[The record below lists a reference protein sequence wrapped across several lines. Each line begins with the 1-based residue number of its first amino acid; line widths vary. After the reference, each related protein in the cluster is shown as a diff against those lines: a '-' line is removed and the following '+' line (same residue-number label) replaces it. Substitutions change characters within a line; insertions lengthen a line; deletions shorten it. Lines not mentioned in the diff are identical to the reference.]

1 MASIQHVVIDHAVT
15 SAQGIATRGK
25 VHRLPDETAGL
36 TAMCNWDSGS
46 SGTKATVYIQTSFD
60 NQTTWTDIMAFAFAS
75 ADAVK
80 YLSVR
85 EETAVVADHV
95 STTGALTDDTA
106 VSGIIGQ
113 HIRAQIVTTGTYSG
127 GANMNVRVRIE
138 NGNN

>member
-1 MASIQHVVIDHAVT
+1 MASIQHLVIDHPVT
-15 SAQGIATRGK
+15 GAQSIASRGK

-36 TAMCNWDSGS
+36 TVMCNWTSGS
-46 SGTKATVYIQTSFD
+46 SGTKATVYIQTCFD

-95 STTGALTDDTA
+95 GTADALTDDTA

-113 HIRAQIVTTGTYSG
+113 HVRARIVTTGTYSG
-127 GANMNVRVRIE
+127 ASMDVWMRIE
-138 NGNN
+138 HGSN

>member
-15 SAQGIATRGK
+15 TAQSIATRGK
-25 VHRLPDETAGL
+25 VHRLPDETA
-36 TAMCNWDSGS
+36 
-46 SGTKATVYIQTSFD
+46 
-60 NQTTWTDIMAFAFAS
+60 
-75 ADAVK
+75 
-80 YLSVR
+80 
-85 EETAVVADHV
+85 VVADYV

-127 GANMNVRVRIE
+127 GANMNVWVRIE